1 MPRPQPIFPVI
12 LAGGSGT
19 RFWPLS
25 RRRRPKQLLAL
36 SGKRPLLWETLERVR
51 GLARPADVLM
61 VAGKIHEREIRRL
74 LPGFPRENLLLE
86 PVPRNTAPAIG
97 WAAVRLLA
105 RDPDAVMAVLPSDH
119 HVRNVAR
126 FRKLLQDGAA
136 LARDGALVT
145 LGITPTGPETG
156 FGYLKMGRHASTQE
170 GRWPATAHPVEAFV
184 EKPDLATAKAY
195 LRSGRYLWNAG
206 IFVFRASTVLAEIR
220 RQLPLLARALDHI
233 ARVAGTPAEAAAV
246 RRWFP
251 KAPAISIDYGVME
264 KASAPVVV
272 IPADVGWSDLGS
284 FDALTQVRET
294 DRAGNLVDGE
304 AVLVDCRDC
313 IVLARERPLAVVGAN
328 RMVVVDTGD
337 AVLVVPRD
345 RVQEV
350 RKVVAELERRGLK
363 RVL

>member
-1 MPRPQPIFPVI
+1 MARAVQIYPVI

-25 RRRRPKQLLAL
+25 RRRRPKQLLPLA
-36 SGKRPLLWETLERVR
+36 SKQPLLRETLERIA
-51 GLARPADVLM
+51 GLASPGEVM
-61 VAGKIHEREIRRL
+61 IVAGRIHAGAIRKL
-74 LPGFPRENLLLE
+74 LPRLPSANLMLE

-97 WAAVRLLA
+97 WAAVRLL
-105 RDPDAVMAVLPSDH
+105 RRNPDAIMAVLPSDH
-119 HVRNVAR
+119 HVRDVAR
-126 FRKLLQDGAA
+126 FRKLLGDATTIAQT
-136 LARDGALVT
+136 GALVT

-156 FGYLKMGRHASTQE
+156 FGYLRMGRASK
-170 GRWPATAHPVEAFV
+170 RWPGGAFPVEAFK
-184 EKPDLATAKAY
+184 EKPDLATAERY

-220 RQLPLLARALDHI
+220 RQLPELARSLDHI
-233 ARVAGTPAEAAAV
+233 APAVGTPGEAAAV

-251 KAPAISIDYGVME
+251 SAPAISIDYGVLE
-264 KASAPVVV
+264 KASTPVVV

-284 FDALTQVRET
+284 FDALSQVRRV
-294 DRAGNLVDGE
+294 DRNGNVIEGQ
-304 AVLVDCRDC
+304 AVLVDCQEC
-313 IVLARERPLAVVGAN
+313 IVLARERPVAVVGAR
-328 RMVVVDTGD
+328 RMVVVDAGD

-350 RKVVAELERRGLK
+350 RKAVDELQRRGLQ

>member
-1 MPRPQPIFPVI
+1 MARAPKISPVVFPVI

-25 RRRRPKQLLAL
+25 RRQRPKQLLPLA
-36 SGKRPLLWETLERVR
+36 SKQPLLRETFERIAE
-51 GLARPADVLM
+51 LASLREVL
-61 VAGKIHEREIRRL
+61 VIAGQIHAGAIRRL
-74 LPGFPRENLLLE
+74 LPELPKTNLMLE

-97 WAAVRLLA
+97 WAAVRLLR

-119 HVRNVAR
+119 HVRDVAR
-126 FRKLLQDGAA
+126 FRKLLGAA
-136 LARDGALVT
+136 AAIARDGALVT

-156 FGYLKMGRHASTQE
+156 FGYLRLGRESK
-170 GRWPATAHPVEAFV
+170 RWSGATRSVEAFK
-184 EKPDLATAKAY
+184 EKPSLATAQAY

-220 RQLPLLARALDHI
+220 RQLPELALALDRI
-233 ARVAGTPAEAAAV
+233 APVAGTAREAAAV
-246 RRWFP
+246 KRWFP
-251 KAPAISIDYGVME
+251 SAPSISIDYGVME

-284 FDALTQVRET
+284 FDALPQVRRA
-294 DRAGNLVDGE
+294 DRAGNVIEGQ
-304 AVLVDCRDC
+304 AVLVDCEEC
-313 IVLARERPLAVVGAN
+313 VVLARERPVAVLGAK
-328 RMVVVDTGD
+328 RMVVVDAAD
-337 AVLVVPRD
+337 AVLVVPRE

-363 RVL
+363 GVL